1 MISTALAL
9 QEATGNAVIDIS
21 TMIRAKSIYNAR
33 HEMND
38 QEFADALFE
47 YSAHLAS
54 VTASMVTN
62 AVLTK
67 EQLRE
72 LMATI
77 NEMQSMGQGDFLE

>member
-21 TMIRAKSIYNAR
+21 TMIRAKSIYDTR
-33 HEMND
+33 HEMSD
-38 QEFADALFE
+38 KEFADALFE

-54 VTASMVTN
+54 VTATMVTN

-67 EQLRE
+67 SQLKD
-72 LMATI
+72 LLSTI
-77 NEMQSMGQGDFLE
+77 NEMEQMGKGLD